1 MSDDNRV
8 GRPTYQDALNIDIVV
23 IVGCSNDRGS
33 KWVQRVQI
41 DKLMQDKAHNII
53 SSEREALGKVK

>member
-23 IVGCSNDRGS
+23 IVGCSNERGS
-33 KWVQRVQI
+33 KWVEI

-53 SSEREALGKVK
+53 SNERETLGKVR

>member
-8 GRPTYQDALNIDIVV
+8 MRPTYQDTLNVDIVV
-23 IVGCSNDRGS
+23 FVGCSNERGS
-33 KWVQRVQI
+33 KWVQI
-41 DKLMQDKAHNII
+41 DRIMQDKAHNII